1 MNKSIR
7 ILEDKLI
14 EDLNAAADVEIEV
27 KRLIL
32 SNILNQVTKQA
43 DNAIILELSEA
54 QDAESIHENRL
65 GE

>member
-1 MNKSIR
+1 MNKTIR
-7 ILEDKLI
+7 SLEDKLI
-14 EDLNAAADVEIEV
+14 EDLNAATDVEIEV